1 MPNPVKAA
9 KGIASLFNK
18 TEDPTM
24 LAIEKL
30 QQLKKHGRAPYAGTP
45 KIQGDSTRN
54 YEWIF
59 QHLHKGE
66 VQKSIHLLAKIIKAA
81 NPDIK
86 DMAALTYAQN
96 TIKSLRKLERKSL
109 GGNMKQ
115 KRVYD
120 QKASQIDREIKDI
133 IELAKETDYSRGL
146 SDSPYVLGA
155 GATLAPA
162 LAKMAEATMMPEEPS
177 FGEQAGEFL
186 MDWVSPVPRSWGQA
200 DPQMRTN

>member
-9 KGIASLFNK
+9 KGIASLFNR

-30 QQLKKHGRAPYAGTP
+30 QQLKKHGRAPYAGPP

-54 YEWIF
+54 YEWIY

-66 VQKSIHLLAKIIKAA
+66 DQKSIHLLAKIIKAA
-81 NPDIK
+81 NPHIK

-96 TIKSLRKLERKSL
+96 TIMSLRKAQKKSL
-109 GGNMKQ
+109 GGDMKQ
-115 KRVYD
+115 KRFYD
-120 QKASQIDREIKDI
+120 QTANQINREIKDI

-146 SDSPYVLGA
+146 SDKPYVLGA
-155 GATLAPA
+155 ALAPA
-162 LAKMAEATMMPEEPS
+162 LAKMAETTMMPEEPS
-177 FGEQAGEFL
+177 FGEKTGEFL
-186 MDWVSPVPRSWGQA
+186 MDWLQPLPRSWGQA
-200 DPQMRTN
+200 DPQMRVD